1 MKDEQLLLF
10 DNVQHMDIADRKISI
25 QGVAR
30 LIQVIVIDNIFI
42 LLISTSY
49 LIELKLSM
57 KTYLQY
63 RTKIS
68 IITIMRIDGSVF
80 ILARF

>member
-68 IITIMRIDGSVF
+68 IITIMRIDGSVLT
-80 ILARF
+80 LAGF